1 MRILLTGASGQVGG
15 AIKGV
20 LQGHDVVAPTR
31 GDFDLQQIESIS
43 SYVRKI
49 NPQLI
54 INCAAYTAVDQ
65 AESEPDLAKLLN
77 SAVPG
82 LLATTAHDIGAG
94 LIHFST
100 DYVFDGAAHSPYL
113 EKDACAPL
121 NVYGRSKLDGEQAI
135 SGVLNAHLIIR
146 TAWVYSASGR
156 NFLRTML
163 RLANE
168 HSAIRVVDD
177 QTGAPTSAILLA
189 EAVAKIVELM
199 NDAPVRYLRHHGGI
213 LNVTCR
219 GSTTWYGFATAIFEE
234 LQKQGGPLIEAK
246 PITTADYPTPAR
258 RPAYSVLD
266 LARIKQEFSIIPLH
280 WREDLSRVMLVIK
293 DQIL

>member
-1 MRILLTGASGQVGG
+1 MRILLTGTSGQVGG
-15 AIKGV
+15 VIKET

-31 GDFDLQQIESIS
+31 GEFDLRQIESIS
-43 SYVRKI
+43 SYVVQVT
-49 NPQLI
+49 PQLI

-65 AESEPDLAKLLN
+65 AEREPDLAKLIN
-77 SAVPG
+77 AVAPS
-82 LLATTAHDIGAG
+82 LLAAAAHDIGAG

-100 DYVFDGAAHSPYL
+100 DYVFDGAARLPYL
-113 EKDACAPL
+113 ENDACAPL
-121 NVYGRSKLDGEQAI
+121 NVYGRSKLDGEHAI
-135 SGVLNAHLIIR
+135 SRTLNAHLIIR
-146 TAWVYSASGR
+146 TAWVYSATGR

-168 HSAIRVVDD
+168 RAAIRVVDD

-189 EAVAKIVELM
+189 EAIARIVDLM
-199 NDAPVRYLRHHGGI
+199 NDAPVRFLRHHAGI

-219 GSTTWYGFATAIFEE
+219 GSTTWYGFAKAIFEE
-234 LQKQGGPLIEAK
+234 LQKQGGSLVEAK

-266 LARIKQEFSIIPLH
+266 LARIKQEFGIIPLH
-280 WREDLSRVMLVIK
+280 WREDLSRVMLQVK
-293 DQIL
+293 RQS